1 MVVGGVEVSL
11 VQLYYIMITVM
22 VVGGMILSSVQLY
35 YRKEIGWYHD
45 RGFGDWYH
53 DTIFGP
59 AITDRFL
66 YYMDDDTNQ
75 SWRLLYNKKDK
86 PLS

>member
-1 MVVGGVEVSL
+1 MDIMIEVSVIGGVEVVL
-11 VQLYYIMITVM
+11 
-22 VVGGMILSSVQLY
+22 VVGIMILSSVQLY